1 MQLSTGTELGNSEN
15 GGSLTSWP
23 VDRLNSEQ
31 RSTAIPTIVPKS
43 VAKVRAKIKC
53 RTFYTIVHNF
63 NVRQIEIKN
72 FSLER

>member
-31 RSTAIPTIVPKS
+31 RPTIVPKS

-53 RTFYTIVHNF
+53 RTFYTIVHDF